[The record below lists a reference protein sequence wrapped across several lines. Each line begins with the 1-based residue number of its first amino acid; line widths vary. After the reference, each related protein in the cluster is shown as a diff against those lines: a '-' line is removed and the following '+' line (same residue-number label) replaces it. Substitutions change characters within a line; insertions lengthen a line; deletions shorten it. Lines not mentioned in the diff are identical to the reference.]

1 MDESVEQTSRIHER
15 QRLMRTEA
23 GLGLRRKAEA
33 IVKRH
38 WNVQRLLEPLPVVI
52 PFATQLSFPS
62 SWMRTRRDHARFLNL
77 IEVSAFLHQYQ
88 RVKKSGAIVATV
100 EDYEVAYRL
109 AKSVLTDTLS
119 DLKASVRKT
128 YEHIRKL
135 AQEEGGIVC
144 RRDIRQALQLPDSTV
159 RRWLDELV
167 ELDYLEA
174 ESRGQGK
181 ATRYRLTGRG
191 PGEEL
196 VLGLLTPKELRARLR
211 K

>member
-1 MDESVEQTSRIHER
+1 MDESVEQTSKIHER

-23 GLGLRRKAEA
+23 GLGLGREAEA

-100 EDYEVAYRL
+100 ADYAVAYQL
-109 AKSVLTDTLS
+109 AAQVLTETLS
-119 DLKASVRKT
+119 
-128 YEHIRKL
+128 
-135 AQEEGGIVC
+135 
-144 RRDIRQALQLPDSTV
+144 
-159 RRWLDELV
+159 
-167 ELDYLEA
+167 
-174 ESRGQGK
+174 
-181 ATRYRLTGRG
+181 
-191 PGEEL
+191 
-196 VLGLLTPKELRARLR
+196 ELRKPLLHTLGVHPEAFA
-211 K
+211 

>member
-1 MDESVEQTSRIHER
+1 
-15 QRLMRTEA
+15 MRTEA

-33 IVKRH
+33 IVRRH

-135 AQEEGGIVC
+135 SL
-144 RRDIRQALQLPDSTV
+144 RRTVESFAGVISV
-159 RRWLDELV
+159 RRFNVPRFDGPALARRARGARLPGSV
-167 ELDYLEA
+167 NREA
-174 ESRGQGK
+174 GQGDSLS
-181 ATRYRLTGRG
+181 ARRTGSVRSD
-191 PGEEL
+191 
-196 VLGLLTPKELRARLR
+196 RSC
-211 K
+211 